1 MFRLSNLIKSTLEN
15 EKSRSLDGS
24 IIIWNMTNRCNLLCH
39 HCYSKASAN
48 EKETLALEDILNTI
62 PKLKKA
68 GVNFVIFSGGEPLL
82 RKDIFEIAQ
91 CMKENKIMTYLST
104 NGTYITEKNAQ
115 KIIDTF
121 NYIGISIDGSRDIG
135 GDIGWFK
142 KGDMIDEFWDASLKL
157 KPQEFTKEPVKS
169 MFGYHIIFLDE
180 IQEPITKNLEQVYSN
195 IENQIKMERFQAIID
210 ERIKNI
216 KKDANIIIK

>member
-15 EKSRSLDGS
+15 KKSRSLNGS

-62 PKLKKA
+62 PKLKIA

-91 CMKENKIMTYLST
+91 CMRSE
-104 NGTYITEKNAQ
+104 
-115 KIIDTF
+115 
-121 NYIGISIDGSRDIG
+121 
-135 GDIGWFK
+135 
-142 KGDMIDEFWDASLKL
+142 
-157 KPQEFTKEPVKS
+157 
-169 MFGYHIIFLDE
+169 
-180 IQEPITKNLEQVYSN
+180 
-195 IENQIKMERFQAIID
+195 ER
-210 ERIKNI
+210 R
-216 KKDANIIIK
+216 

>member
-82 RKDIFEIAQ
+82 RKDIFEIAKQ
-91 CMKENKIMTYLST
+91 LPNTSKMISDLQNLKET
-104 NGTYITEKNAQ
+104 
-115 KIIDTF
+115 ID
-121 NYIGISIDGSRDIG
+121 SILEYVKQVDYENRKLKSE
-135 GDIGWFK
+135 
-142 KGDMIDEFWDASLKL
+142 MIDLYKRLK
-157 KPQEFTKEPVKS
+157 T
-169 MFGYHIIFLDE
+169 
-180 IQEPITKNLEQVYSN
+180 
-195 IENQIKMERFQAIID
+195 
-210 ERIKNI
+210 
-216 KKDANIIIK
+216 